1 VSVKINVHYF
11 LPSFTDDQDIVEVK
25 GNTVGQ
31 CLEKLVSR
39 FPKLRER
46 VFMEDGSLGN
56 FFDIYVNLED
66 AYPEGLLKPVNDGD
80 EIHLIM
86 MISGG

>member
-1 VSVKINVHYF
+1 
-11 LPSFTDDQDIVEVK
+11 
-25 GNTVGQ
+25 
-31 CLEKLVSR
+31 
-39 FPKLRER
+39 